1 MAVGEAPEAEQVKAL
16 CEAFHAMFTCFYGQP
31 IRFRSFDRYAALVSL
46 ADQYGALDSV
56 AESIRASLFEW
67 PELDDEIK
75 QNPTQF
81 LMLGYKLK
89 SVRVF
94 KEAFVH
100 TVGLF
105 VGQHN
110 KLSVWSKDDTV
121 PAPVVQLVMSECCR
135 LDQLVASAVKSYLAL
150 DMESFLG
157 DSVRNSY
164 STTAGQIVS
173 GILKTQIGRH
183 FAFYSAPG
191 LDGRLFR
198 SIAEG
203 TFGVTADQLV
213 SCGSQPQV
221 RGFLEITA
229 RVVQGIK
236 DIALGFSGNNS
247 RLRGEVP
254 HLTCAELLGEDLPT
268 WLAIS

>member
-1 MAVGEAPEAEQVKAL
+1 
-16 CEAFHAMFTCFYGQP
+16 MFTCFYGQP

-75 QNPTQF
+75 QNPTPF
-81 LMLGYKLK
+81 LVLGYELQ

-100 TVGLF
+100 TVGLL

-110 KLSVWSKDDTV
+110 KLSVWCKDVTV
-121 PAPVVQLVMSECCR
+121 PTPVVQLVMSECSR

-157 DSVRNSY
+157 DSVRGYY
-164 STTAGQIVS
+164 STRAGQIVS
-173 GILKTQIGRH
+173 GILKTQIGRY
-183 FAFYSAPG
+183 FASHSAPG
-191 LDGRLFR
+191 LDGLLFR

-203 TFGVTADQLV
+203 TFGVTANQLTD
-213 SCGSQPQV
+213 CGSSSQV
-221 RGFLEITA
+221 CFFVETTA
-229 RVVQGIK
+229 HVIRRIK

-247 RLRGEVP
+247 RLKGEVP
-254 HLTCAELLGEDLPT
+254 YLTCAELSGEDLPT